1 MRPMAD
7 EVRCRCLYGSLW
19 GPSAEARQAVHRSEL
34 LQRPVSPGLRTVF
47 RLSLLPCA
55 LIVAVIAG
63 TLIGTVSIPP
73 AEIVRILLYKIG
85 LYAGHVSW
93 SSGDQAIVW
102 SLRMPRVVAAAL
114 VGAALGVAGALFQ
127 AVLRNPLA
135 DPYVIGTAAGAQVGV
150 IIGLLLPFQV
160 LLFGF
165 GPVQALSFVGALGTV
180 LFVYSIARVGGR
192 TPVVTLLLAGFVVS
206 SFLISGTTMLAYLSG
221 RIDEVLAWTMGS
233 LDVSAW
239 DQLAA
244 TGPII
249 VLAIALA
256 YITSDRLDVILLGEE
271 QATHLGVR
279 VERLKL
285 AAIILASLLTGLA
298 VTLAG
303 VVAFVGLIVPHAAR
317 LLYGPRHRTLIPATA
332 GLGAVFL
339 IVADIIA
346 RSAIPPTPLPL
357 GVVTAVIGA
366 PFFLHLLRRSRR
378 DYTT

>member
-1 MRPMAD
+1 MDRASSLHLPA
-7 EVRCRCLYGSLW
+7 GSTVL
-19 GPSAEARQAVHRSEL
+19 GL
-34 LQRPVSPGLRTVF
+34 LRIL
-47 RLSLLPCA
+47 LLPCA
-55 LIVAVIAG
+55 LMAAVVAG
-63 TLIGTVSIPP
+63 TLIGTVGIPP
-73 AEIVRILLYKIG
+73 AEIIRILLYKLG
-85 LYAGHVSW
+85 LYAGHVYW

-160 LLFGF
+160 LLLGF
-165 GPVQALSFVGALGTV
+165 GPVQALSFAGALGTV

-221 RIDEVLAWTMGS
+221 RIDQVFAWTLGS

-244 TGPII
+244 AGPII
-249 VLAIALA
+249 VLTIALA
-256 YITSDRLDVILLGEE
+256 YLMSDRLDVILLGEE

-285 AAIILASLLTGLA
+285 AAIVLASLLTALA

-317 LLYGPRHRTLIPATA
+317 LLYGPRHRVLLPATA

-346 RSAIPPTPLPL
+346 RAAIPPTPLPL

-378 DYTT
+378 EYSV

>member
-1 MRPMAD
+1 M
-7 EVRCRCLYGSLW
+7 
-19 GPSAEARQAVHRSEL
+19 HRSEL

-55 LIVAVIAG
+55 LVIAVIAG
-63 TLIGTVSIPP
+63 TLMGTVTIPP
-73 AEIVRILLYKIG
+73 AEILRILLFKFG

-102 SLRMPRVVAAAL
+102 SLRMPRVIAAAL

-249 VLAIALA
+249 VIAIALA
-256 YITSDRLDVILLGEE
+256 YVVSDRLDVILLGEE
-271 QATHLGVR
+271 QATYLGIR
-279 VERLKL
+279 VEGLKL
-285 AAIILASLLTGLA
+285 AAIVLASLLTGLA

-317 LLYGPRHRTLIPATA
+317 LLYGPRHRVLIPSTA

-346 RSAIPPTPLPL
+346 RAAIPPTPLPL

-366 PFFLHLLRRSRR
+366 PFFLHLLHRSRR
-378 DYTT
+378 DYSV